1 MRCGSFCRVTG
12 DIEKVV
18 VVLELVSLPL
28 LLSDDGV
35 VRFVA
40 SVFETAAI
48 FKDSIYFLQTNELKH
63 MMTN

>member
-1 MRCGSFCRVTG
+1 MRCGSFCTVTG

-18 VVLELVSLPL
+18 VVLVSLPL

-48 FKDSIYFLQTNELKH
+48 FKDHIYFLQRYE
-63 MMTN
+63 

>member
-18 VVLELVSLPL
+18 VVLVSLPL

-48 FKDSIYFLQTNELKH
+48 FKDSIYFLQTNELKD